1 MISVIV
7 PVYNAEKYLDRCI
20 QSILTQTYTDFELL
34 LINDGSTDSSGAIC
48 DRYAEQ
54 DSRVRV
60 FHKENGGVSSARNM
74 GLDNAKGEWI
84 AFVDSDD
91 WVLDSYL
98 YNLVSHSHNVD
109 LVISYAEYLYSNG
122 ERKNEEYASRMVSNE
137 IDVLFTEN
145 DLSWHTSPWAKL
157 FNKKFCDQLRFI
169 EGMHIGEDLVF
180 LYTYMLKS
188 NKIYVS
194 NDTDYIYFVESQ
206 NSLTKRVNQLQ
217 NELLSYVNVRD
228 IVDKL
233 IKEKNISHPKA
244 ISNLGWTVA
253 YYVRRVLNAIYYD
266 GEDRTLGSRIDSI
279 KSLDINTYVK
289 YIGATSIREKLYRYI
304 LKREYFI
311 LYDIVR
317 RIVVCLKFL

>member
-122 ERKNEEYASRMVSNE
+122 ERKKEEYASRMVSNE

-194 NDTDYIYFVESQ
+194 SDTDYIYSVESQ
-206 NSLTKRVNQLQ
+206 NSLTKRVNRLQ
-217 NELLSYVNVRD
+217 SELLSYVNVKD
-228 IVDKL
+228 IVAK
-233 IKEKNISHPKA
+233 INMEKKVSHLKA
-244 ISNLGWTVA
+244 ISNLEWIVA

-266 GEDRTLGSRIDSI
+266 EGNSTLGSRIDSI
-279 KSLDINTYVK
+279 KSLDIKTYVM
-289 YIGATSIREKLYRYI
+289 YIGETSLKEKLYIYLLRN
-304 LKREYFI
+304 EYFV
-311 LYDIVR
+311 LYDIIR
-317 RIVVCLKFL
+317 RIAVCLKSL

>member
-1 MISVIV
+1 M
-7 PVYNAEKYLDRCI
+7 DRCI

-122 ERKNEEYASRMVSNE
+122 ERKKEEYASRMVSNE

-233 IKEKNISHPKA
+233 IKEKNISLPKA

>member
-7 PVYNAEKYLDRCI
+7 PVYNTEQYLDRCI
-20 QSILTQTYTDFELL
+20 QSILAQTYTDFELL
-34 LINDGSTDSSGAIC
+34 LIDDGSADSSGAIC
-48 DRYAEQ
+48 DKYAEQ

-122 ERKNEEYASRMVSNE
+122 ERKKEEYASRMVSNE

-180 LYTYMLKS
+180 LYTYILKCD
-188 NKIYVS
+188 KIYVS

-206 NSLTKRVNQLQ
+206 NSLTKRVNQLK
-217 NELLSYVNVRD
+217 NEFLSYVNVRD

-317 RIVVCLKFL
+317 RIVVCLKSL

>member
-122 ERKNEEYASRMVSNE
+122 ERKKEEYASRMVSNE

-206 NSLTKRVNQLQ
+206 NSLTKLVNQLQ